1 MAEKVIHSSC
11 IGALDV
17 NHYFA
22 SLVTADTIEYRKDRI
37 EDIHDMYS
45 IDCSVAN
52 ESRTDFIMAIPDS
65 FLDDCLNWAYQL
77 SDMGFFNAPA
87 SAKYH
92 AAYAGGLYKH
102 SKWVTA
108 ALLYLT
114 EKLDL
119 HWLRPESPWIIG
131 MFHDLCKSD
140 EYIQDHTSY
149 SLIADGSPI
158 YTPENLSY
166 NRNDDTKLELTGHG
180 NKSVMLASTILQ
192 LTPEE
197 MLAIR
202 YHMGAYEISDWAQID
217 NAINRFPN
225 VYWAHVADMMASK
238 LYGV

>member
-1 MAEKVIHSSC
+1 MEEKVIHSSC

-22 SLVTADTIEYRKDRI
+22 SLATADTIGCRKDRI
-37 EDIHDMYS
+37 EEMCAAFPS
-45 IDCSVAN
+45 SGGQLFATSVRSAN
-52 ESRTDFIMAIPDS
+52 EFRADFIMAIPDS

-77 SDMGFFNAPA
+77 SGMGFFNAPA

-92 AAYAGGLYKH
+92 ATYSGGLYEH
-102 SKWVTA
+102 SKWVAA

-140 EYIQDHTSY
+140 EYVQDFMNH
-149 SLIADGSPI
+149 
-158 YTPENLSY
+158 NY
-166 NRNDDTKLELTGHG
+166 NRKDDSKLELIGHG
-180 NKSVMLASTILQ
+180 DKSVMLASTILQ

-202 YHMGAYEISDWAQID
+202 YHMGAYRTDDWAQID
-217 NAINRFPN
+217 NAIDRFSN
-225 VYWAHVADMMASK
+225 IYWAHVADMMASK
-238 LYGV
+238 LYGI